1 MNAHLSGLLL
11 NKLLRQIAWRGG
23 RALYMFARGDLSNN
37 PRTNGEYRI
46 LARLLDS
53 RQKTSRVHRTVL
65 IDVGANVGDWT
76 INALDVARRLGLSE
90 IEIHAF
96 EPVPSTFDALNL
108 NIVSHSVNGV
118 VRISQLALSAA
129 EGDSKIH
136 VFGELQG
143 TNSIYS
149 YPSKKDYLKIPVKL
163 STIDLYCSNNNLTE
177 VFFIKCDTEG
187 HDMDVL
193 LGAKN
198 LLLNGK
204 IGFFQFEY
212 NHRWIYSRHFLKDVF
227 DLVVGL
233 PYRVGKILPDRVE
246 FIDRWHPE
254 LDRFFEGNY
263 LLAHEGVIPLLPATY
278 GTFDIYNTFTI
289 EV

>member
-1 MNAHLSGLLL
+1 V
-11 NKLLRQIAWRGG
+11 
-23 RALYMFARGDLSNN
+23 SNN

-46 LARLLDS
+46 LERLLDS
-53 RQKTSRVHRTVL
+53 RRKTSRFHRTVL
-65 IDVGANVGDWT
+65 IDVGANVGEWT
-76 INALDVARRLGLSE
+76 RHALDTVKRLGLSE

-96 EPVPSTFDALNL
+96 EPVPSTFEELNSS
-108 NIVSHSVNGV
+108 IMSHSHKGI

-129 EGDSKIH
+129 AGDSEIH
-136 VFGELQG
+136 VFGDLEG
-143 TNSIYS
+143 TNSIYPE
-149 YPSKKDYLKIPVKL
+149 PSKKNDLKTPIKL
-163 STIDLYCSNNNLTE
+163 STIDLYCSNNNLPE

-187 HDMDVL
+187 NDMDVL

-198 LLLNGK
+198 WLLDGK

-212 NHRWIYSRHFLKDVF
+212 NHRWVYSRHFLKDVF

-246 FIDRWHPE
+246 FIDKWHPE